1 MKESFNAKLIYN
13 DDTLNSTALLEKI
26 KSSLTSVPQTEEN
39 KELLDNLNSQ
49 VTSLDEELQAQDE
62 GRRADMQ
69 NLIVRLE
76 LFDD

>member
-26 KSSLTSVPQTEEN
+26 KSSLTSVSQTEEN

-49 VTSLDEELQAQDE
+49 VTSLDEELQA
-62 GRRADMQ
+62 
-69 NLIVRLE
+69 
-76 LFDD
+76 

>member
-1 MKESFNAKLIYN
+1 MS
-13 DDTLNSTALLEKI
+13 
-26 KSSLTSVPQTEEN
+26 QTEEN

-62 GRRADMQ
+62 GRRVDMQ

>member
-39 KELLDNLNSQ
+39 KEFLDNLNSQ

>member
-49 VTSLDEELQAQDE
+49 VTSLDEELQA
-62 GRRADMQ
+62 
-69 NLIVRLE
+69 
-76 LFDD
+76 